1 MTTPE
6 PTQLEILER
15 MSQAA
20 RDLSAC
26 LAMTKAGIRD
36 RGPHPI
42 EAWVREL
49 GVLRD
54 EYVRHRDGEHAGE
67 K

>member
-6 PTQLEILER
+6 PTQLEILKR
-15 MSQAA
+15 MRQAV

-49 GVLRD
+49 GELRD
-54 EYVRHRDGEHAGE
+54 E
-67 K
+67 